1 MATSDSHAN
10 AAASL
15 IDLLNLMA
23 RLRDPETGCPWDLA
37 QTPITIAPYTIEEAY
52 EVADAVERGDPHAIK
67 DELGD
72 LLFQTV
78 FQAQLA
84 QEAGLFDFGD
94 IARAIHDKMIRRHPH
109 VFKPQAVDTPI
120 VSTASDQT
128 LAWDQHKAKERAGK
142 PVLDGVPLNLPA
154 LTRAEKL
161 QKRAARVGF
170 DWGSARPIL
179 AKVAEEAQELVDA
192 LDQGASKA
200 KLTDELGDIL
210 FVVVNLARHLDID
223 PETALRG
230 TNAKFERRFGFIENQ
245 LAALGR
251 KPQDA
256 SLDEMEELWR
266 QAKLT
271 EKAK

>member
-1 MATSDSHAN
+1 MAIDDGHAN
-10 AAASL
+10 AAAPL
-15 IDLLNLMA
+15 IDLLGLMA
-23 RLRDPETGCPWDLA
+23 RLRDPVTGCPWDLE
-37 QTPITIAPYTIEEAY
+37 QTPQTIAPYTIEEAY

-84 QEAGLFDFGD
+84 REAGLFDFGD

-109 VFKPQAVDTPI
+109 VFKPEAKDTPSI
-120 VSTASDQT
+120 STASDQT

-170 DWGSARPIL
+170 DWGRARPIL
-179 AKVAEEAQELVDA
+179 AKVAEEAEELVEA
-192 LDQGASKA
+192 MDQGASPA
-200 KLTDELGDIL
+200 KLSDEVGDIL
-210 FVVVNLARHLDID
+210 FAVVNLARHLGVD

-230 TNAKFERRFGFIENQ
+230 TNAKFERRFSFIETQ
-245 LAALGR
+245 LAASGR

-256 SLDEMEELWR
+256 ALDLMEELWQ
-266 QAKLT
+266 QAKLM
-271 EKAK
+271 ERAK